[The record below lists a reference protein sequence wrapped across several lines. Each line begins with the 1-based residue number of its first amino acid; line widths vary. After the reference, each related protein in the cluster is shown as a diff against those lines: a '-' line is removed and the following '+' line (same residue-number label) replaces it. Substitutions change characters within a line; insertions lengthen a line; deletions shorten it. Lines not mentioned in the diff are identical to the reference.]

1 MKPKKIAYDT
11 FVILAISIAILT
23 AIEMALRVTF
33 PDLKNTRTPLE
44 SLAYQHNNDYLVSL
58 KPNITKTYTAKK
70 EENNFGETVTWRTNS
85 SGFRGEE
92 INQESELRVI
102 VYGDSNVQARF
113 SEDKDTYPVVLQKLL
128 RNNYANAEVINAGL
142 VGAGPDQNLIRL
154 SMDASKIKPD
164 IVIFH
169 VFADNDY
176 GDIIKNRLYML
187 SGKGELIRTGLPISV
202 DKKFTSREPSI
213 TTWAHKL
220 FIQRIINKLVT
231 QAKDYNE
238 STLSRETRVERTLND
253 LERRSKAEYEVY
265 AEGGPRKFSHFDDHY
280 DIDIAADPD
289 FQSSRV
295 KITLMKTIL
304 VAAQEFCTANNII
317 FVVLVQPSIFDLT
330 LNDNYGGYADLAN
343 KYKSYKPTNLTDPLK
358 EVCKNHNMN
367 CIHLIDNYK
376 RNNPDTLYMHDGH
389 WNTKGQQIAAEETAK
404 MITQLSGSSYQR

>member
-1 MKPKKIAYDT
+1 MNTKIFAYNT
-11 FVILAISIAILT
+11 FVIIAISIAILI
-23 AIEMALRVTF
+23 AIEIALRITF

-44 SLAYQHNNDYLVSL
+44 LLAYQHNNDYLVSL
-58 KPNITKTYTAKK
+58 KPNITKTYEAKK
-70 EENNFGETVTWRTNS
+70 EEINFGETVTWKTNS

-92 INQESELRVI
+92 INQESDLRVI

-128 RNNYANAEVINAGL
+128 RNNFANAEVINAGI

-154 SMDASKIKPD
+154 LKDAGKIKPD

-176 GDIIKNRLYML
+176 GDIIRNRLYML

-231 QAKDYNE
+231 QAEDYNE

-253 LERRSKAEYEVY
+253 LERRSKAEYKVY

-289 FQSSRV
+289 SQSSRV

-317 FVVLVQPSIFDLT
+317 FMVIVQPSIFDLT
-330 LNDNYGGYADLAN
+330 LNDNYGGYTDLAN
-343 KYKSYKPTNLTDPLK
+343 RYKTYKPENLTDPLK

-367 CIHLIDNYK
+367 CIHLIDDYK
-376 RNNPDTLYMHDGH
+376 KNNPDTLYMHDGH
-389 WNTKGQQIAAEETAK
+389 WNTKGQKIAAEETAK
-404 MITQLSGSSYQR
+404 VITRLSGSSYQR

>member
-1 MKPKKIAYDT
+1 MNTKIFAYNT
-11 FVILAISIAILT
+11 FVIIAISIAILI
-23 AIEMALRVTF
+23 AIEIALRITF

-44 SLAYQHNNDYLVSL
+44 LLAYQHNNDYLVSL
-58 KPNITKTYTAKK
+58 KPNITKTYEAKK
-70 EENNFGETVTWRTNS
+70 EEINFGETVTWKTNS

-92 INQESELRVI
+92 INQESDLRVI

-128 RNNYANAEVINAGL
+128 RNNFANAEVINAGI

-154 SMDASKIKPD
+154 LKDAGKIKPD

-176 GDIIKNRLYML
+176 GDIIRNRLYML

-231 QAKDYNE
+231 QAEDYNE

-253 LERRSKAEYEVY
+253 LDRRSRAEYEVY

-289 FQSSRV
+289 SQSSRV

-317 FVVLVQPSIFDLT
+317 FMVIVQPSIFDLT
-330 LNDNYGGYADLAN
+330 LNDNYGGYTDLAN
-343 KYKSYKPTNLTDPLK
+343 RYKTYKPTNLTDPLK

-367 CIHLIDNYK
+367 CIHLIDDYK
-376 RNNPDTLYMHDGH
+376 KNNPDTLYMHDGH
-389 WNTKGQQIAAEETAK
+389 WNTKGQKIAAEETAK
-404 MITQLSGSSYQR
+404 VITRLSGSSYQR